1 MGGSMARATR
11 KRRRYV
17 SQGYTLTEML
27 VVLVIIGL
35 ISAVVVPQTLGQMD
49 RAKARTAKLQ
59 LQNIASALE
68 FFAGDVG
75 RYPTAAEGLV
85 ALVRQPA
92 DAPDWRG
99 PYIKDETLVKDP
111 WGRPCVYEPGADG
124 AGFRLSSLGSDGK
137 PGGQGTAKDIFIE

>member
-1 MGGSMARATR
+1 MTRAGRTR
-11 KRRRYV
+11 RRRYT

-68 FFAGDVG
+68 FYAGDIG
-75 RYPTAAEGLV
+75 RYPSAAEGLQ
-85 ALVRQPA
+85 ALVKPPA
-92 DAPDWRG
+92 SNADWNG
-99 PYIKDETLVKDP
+99 PYLRQDAMIRDP
-111 WGRPCVYEPGADG
+111 WGHPCLYEPGADG
-124 AGFRLSSLGSDGK
+124 QGFRLGSMGADGK
-137 PGGQGTAKDIFIE
+137 PGGTGAAKDIFID

>member
-1 MGGSMARATR
+1 MTRAGRAR
-11 KRRRYV
+11 RRRYS

-68 FFAGDVG
+68 FYAGDVG
-75 RYPTAAEGLV
+75 RYPTAAEGLK
-85 ALVRQPA
+85 ALVKQPA
-92 DAPDWRG
+92 GAEDWRG
-99 PYIKDETLVKDP
+99 PYLREEALVRDP
-111 WGRPCVYEPGADG
+111 WGRPCVYEPGAEG
-124 AGFRLSSLGSDGK
+124 AEFKISSLGSDGK
-137 PGGQGTAKDIFIE
+137 PGGEGAAKDIFIQ

>member
-1 MGGSMARATR
+1 MARATR

-17 SQGYTLTEML
+17 SRGYTLTEML

-75 RYPTAAEGLV
+75 RYPTTAEGLG
-85 ALVRQPA
+85 ALVKPPA

-99 PYIKDETLVKDP
+99 PYLREVALVKDP
-111 WGRPCVYEPGADG
+111 WGRACIYEPGEEG
-124 AGFRLSSLGSDGK
+124 ASFRVGSLGSDGK
-137 PGGQGTAKDIFIE
+137 PGGEGAAKDIFID